1 MPDEEERLAMSI
13 SGLLREWQVILFD
26 QIIGMKDETI
36 WVLGTNLKIL
46 SFILQALRKDGSL
59 LNRDGSL

>member
-1 MPDEEERLAMSI
+1 MSI
-13 SGLLREWQVILFD
+13 SGLLREWQIILFD

>member
-1 MPDEEERLAMSI
+1 MPDEKERLAVSI
-13 SGLLREWQVILFD
+13 SGLLREWQIILFD

>member
-1 MPDEEERLAMSI
+1 MPDEEEMLAMSI